1 MSRTPWIVAVVCALA
16 VLLTPAPAPAAPPSP
31 GASPSPGTYSEGATA
46 ELAQQLDAANRAYI
60 DAQNLLNASR
70 RRQDQLAAE
79 QAELEPRYERLRDE
93 TTTVSVA
100 AYQRG
105 GGLRSLSSVL
115 DSPTPGVFADRV
127 SLLEL
132 VARREGEHL
141 KQLADLRDG
150 LAATRRRIDA
160 EVSTQQTQLAVMTKQ
175 KADVEAALSEA
186 ENAEARRGLDVAT
199 TTSTKAPKANAE
211 PAPRRPDGSWAVE
224 TCTVPDPTT
233 TGCLTPRTLHA
244 LRQVQKAGFK
254 HYVSCWRPPGEPFEH
269 PKGRA
274 CDFAADPKG
283 FGGVAEGA
291 SLDYGTALATWLVR
305 NAERLGVMY
314 VIWFHQIWT
323 PAAGWHVY
331 SSGKGDPSS
340 DHTNHVHM
348 SIY

>member
-1 MSRTPWIVAVVCALA
+1 MSRFSWFAALLLCALT
-16 VLLTPAPAPAAPPSP
+16 VLLTPAAAPAVPSSP
-31 GASPSPGTYSEGATA
+31 GSSEGGTA
-46 ELAQQLDAANRAYI
+46 DLTQKLDAANRAYI
-60 DAQNLLNASR
+60 DAQNRLNASR
-70 RRQDQLAAE
+70 ERQAGLAAR
-79 QAELEPRYERLRDE
+79 QTELEPRYERLLDE
-93 TTTVSVA
+93 TTAISVA

-105 GGLRSLSSVL
+105 GTLRSVESVL

-127 SLLEL
+127 SMLEL
-132 VARREGEHL
+132 VARRQGEHL
-141 KQLADLRDG
+141 KQLSDLRAE
-150 LAATRRRIDA
+150 LNATKAAADA
-160 EVSTQQTQLAVMTKQ
+160 EVGLQQTQLTVMAKQ
-175 KADVEAALSEA
+175 KADVEAALADAEIREA
-186 ENAEARRGLDVAT
+186 QRGLDVAK
-199 TTSTKAPKANAE
+199 TTSAKAPKVNAE
-211 PAPRRPDGSWAVE
+211 PAPRQPDGSWTVE
-224 TCTVPDPTT
+224 TCSVPDPTT

-244 LRQVQKAGFK
+244 LQQVQKAGFK
-254 HYVSCWRPPGEPFEH
+254 HFVSCWRPPGEPFEH

-283 FGGVAEGA
+283 FGGIAEGA